1 MNRRSLLLLLP
12 LAACAQGAGGG
23 VTPVVIPTEQ
33 VALPPNSIE
42 GAGDPTRA
50 AVSRVAIAF
59 ANPGVLIAR
68 PGAAARAIAD
78 MEYLAA
84 WLPRDPRYTERGNLL
99 AGKLQE
105 AKVEWRQAL
114 NIPANQP
121 AQPLITAMYNSWT
134 ATQQGNRQAA
144 AAALPGGEAMFT
156 RLGALPPLPRT
167 YEAATLAAQV
177 QGVSPDNRSSP
188 RR

>member
-12 LAACAQGAGGG
+12 VAACAPGAD
-23 VTPVVIPTEQ
+23 VVPVVIPTEQ
-33 VALPPNSIE
+33 VALPPNSVE

-50 AVSRVAIAF
+50 AVSRVAESF
-59 ANPGVLIAR
+59 ANPGVLIQR

-99 AGKLQE
+99 AGKLQQ
-105 AKVEWRQAL
+105 AKAEWRAAL
-114 NIPANQP
+114 GIPLAQP
-121 AQPLITAMYNSWT
+121 AQPIITAMYNSWT

-144 AAALPGGEAMFT
+144 ATALPGGEPMFT
-156 RLGALPPLPRT
+156 RLAALPPLPRT
-167 YEAATLAAQV
+167 AEAATLAAQI
-177 QGVSPDNRSSP
+177 QGVSSDQRTSP

>member
-1 MNRRSLLLLLP
+1 M
-12 LAACAQGAGGG
+12 AACAPGAEL
-23 VTPVVIPTEQ
+23 TPVVIPTEQ
-33 VALPPNSIE
+33 VALPANSVE

-50 AVSRVAIAF
+50 AVSRVAEAF
-59 ANPGVLIAR
+59 ANPGVLIQR
-68 PGAAARAIAD
+68 PGAAARAIGD

-84 WLPRDPRYTERGNLL
+84 WLPRDPRYSERGNLL
-99 AGKLQE
+99 AGRLQQ
-105 AKVEWRQAL
+105 AKAEWRAAL
-114 NIPANQP
+114 GLPLTQP
-121 AQPLITAMYNSWT
+121 AQPIITAMYNAWT

-156 RLGALPPLPRT
+156 RLGSLPPLPRT

-177 QGVSPDNRSSP
+177 QGTGSDNRSTP

>member
-12 LAACAQGAGGG
+12 VAACAPGAE
-23 VTPVVIPTEQ
+23 VIPVVIPTEQ

-50 AVSRVAIAF
+50 AVSRVAEAF
-59 ANPGVLIAR
+59 SNPGMLIQR
-68 PGAAARAIAD
+68 PGAAARAIGD

-84 WLPRDPRYTERGNLL
+84 WLPRDPRYSERGNLL
-99 AGKLQE
+99 AGRLQA
-105 AKVEWRQAL
+105 AKAEWRAAL
-114 NIPANQP
+114 GIPATQA
-121 AQPLITAMYNSWT
+121 AQPIITAMYNAWT

-167 YEAATLAAQV
+167 AEAATLAGQV
-177 QGVSPDNRSSP
+177 QGIQPATGSSP